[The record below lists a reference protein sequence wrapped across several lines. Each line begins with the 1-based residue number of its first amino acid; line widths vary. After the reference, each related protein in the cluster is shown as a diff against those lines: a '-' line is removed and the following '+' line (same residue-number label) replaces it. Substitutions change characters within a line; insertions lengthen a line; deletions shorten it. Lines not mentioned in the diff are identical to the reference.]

1 MQGELEI
8 LQGYVADML
17 AVEREIH
24 QAFSRQKH
32 DDHTRKFAAAGQ
44 LISRV
49 EDTIDRHI
57 KELETCL
64 KKIDGEESAVKK
76 AVGAVT
82 GFAGGLVEKLRNED
96 KVSRMLRDDYT
107 ALGFA
112 TVCYEML
119 HTTALATQNH
129 EVAELALSHLKAYA
143 PFIMQMA
150 DVIPEVVIQE
160 LSSEGKIVADHRVAE
175 DAVRNMHSA
184 WEQSSAH

>member
-1 MQGELEI
+1 MQAQLEI
-8 LQGYVADML
+8 LQGYVGDML

-32 DDHTRKFAAAGQ
+32 DEHTRKFAAAGQ
-44 LISRV
+44 LIGRI
-49 EDTIDRHI
+49 EDTVDRHI

-64 KKIDGEESAVKK
+64 RQIDGEESAVRK

-82 GFAGGLVEKLRNED
+82 GFAGGLFDKLRLND
-96 KVSRMLRDDYT
+96 KVSRMMRDDYT
-107 ALGFA
+107 ALCFA

-119 HTTALATQNH
+119 HTTALAARNH

-150 DVIPEVVIQE
+150 DVIPEVLIDE

-175 DAVRNMHSA
+175 DAVRNTHSA
-184 WEQSSAH
+184 WEHSAAH

>member
-1 MQGELEI
+1 
-8 LQGYVADML
+8 
-17 AVEREIH
+17 
-24 QAFSRQKH
+24 
-32 DDHTRKFAAAGQ
+32 
-44 LISRV
+44 
-49 EDTIDRHI
+49 
-57 KELETCL
+57 
-64 KKIDGEESAVKK
+64 
-76 AVGAVT
+76 
-82 GFAGGLVEKLRNED
+82 
-96 KVSRMLRDDYT
+96 MLRDDYT

-150 DVIPEVVIQE
+150 DVIPEVLIQE

-175 DAVRNMHSA
+175 DAVRNTHSA